1 MPPRLTSIKRRFKA
15 THKKVIL
22 FILMFSILVL
32 LVLGILITLWYT
44 FGEKI
49 EKGGE
54 VPAYVSTAVS
64 DNKRL
69 C

>member
-1 MPPRLTSIKRRFKA
+1 
-15 THKKVIL
+15 
-22 FILMFSILVL
+22 MFSILVL

-54 VPAYVSTAVS
+54 VPAYVSTAVFDS
-64 DNKRL
+64 KGI

>member
-1 MPPRLTSIKRRFKA
+1 MLQKLTWLQRLLKA
-15 THKKVIL
+15 SHKKVFL

-32 LVLGILITLWYT
+32 LIIGILITLWYT

-54 VPAYVSTAVS
+54 VPAYVSTAVFDS
-64 DNKRL
+64 KGI